1 MLVFRKILRMYLM
14 DDPVLNLL
22 IYVLRDLIEL
32 IEIIEFVDFSHQH

>member
-1 MLVFRKILRMYLM
+1 M
-14 DDPVLNLL
+14 DDPVLSLL